1 MNRILLLPPK
11 VLPISHLLLP
21 INALPISYFL
31 LPLNA
36 LPISHFLLPINLL
49 TISHLLLP
57 LNALPLNALRTKQSP
72 AAVVTRHTSDQ
83 SSKSTPLATVT
94 LPKKHQETEAKLD
107 DQRQNGKEKGQCSIR
122 REQHKS
128 EKRAVSRKTKTKQRR
143 KMPIRPRNGNG
154 RIKKSL
160 WRKRNVL

>member
-49 TISHLLLP
+49 TISHLL
-57 LNALPLNALRTKQSP
+57 LPLNALRTKQSP

-160 WRKRNVL
+160 